1 MNKLA
6 IETHHLRKEYGLKV
20 AVDDLTLQVP
30 CGEVFGFLGPNGAGK
45 STTLK
50 MLVGLVRP
58 THGEVKILDESPRN
72 YRNRAKIGFLPEHF
86 RFHEWL
92 TAHEFL
98 HVHGKLYGLSKQ
110 QLHKRIPELLEQVN
124 LADATHTSLGN
135 FSKGMLQRV
144 GLAQAMLNK
153 PEIIFL
159 DEPTSGLDPLGT
171 RLVRD
176 IISNLKAEGTT
187 VFLNS
192 HLLSEVSVTCDRV
205 AFIKKG
211 VVIHTNTMEKLL
223 SQTMALS
230 LRVDAISQNLHEA
243 LKSLDSHVQLNG
255 TKILLTVKDD
265 DQVAHVAQMVH
276 EHGAKLYELT
286 PRHQSLEEIF
296 VSIISTDGEDRT

>member
-1 MNKLA
+1 M
-6 IETHHLRKEYGLKV
+6 
-20 AVDDLTLQVP
+20 
-30 CGEVFGFLGPNGAGK
+30 
-45 STTLK
+45 
-50 MLVGLVRP
+50 
-58 THGEVKILDESPRN
+58 
-72 YRNRAKIGFLPEHF
+72 
-86 RFHEWL
+86 
-92 TAHEFL
+92 
-98 HVHGKLYGLSKQ
+98 
-110 QLHKRIPELLEQVN
+110 
-124 LADATHTSLGN
+124 
-135 FSKGMLQRV
+135 
-144 GLAQAMLNK
+144 
-153 PEIIFL
+153 
-159 DEPTSGLDPLGT
+159 
-171 RLVRD
+171 VRD

-296 VSIISTDGEDRT
+296 VSIISTYGEDRT